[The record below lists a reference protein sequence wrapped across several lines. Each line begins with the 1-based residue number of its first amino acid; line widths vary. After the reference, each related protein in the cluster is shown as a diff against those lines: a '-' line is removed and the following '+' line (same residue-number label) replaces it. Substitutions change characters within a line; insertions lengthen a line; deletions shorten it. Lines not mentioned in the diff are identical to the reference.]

1 VVLLQDVIR
10 VHTGVESTV
19 VIRQVPSADSDSMRT
34 VLRESRL
41 HSTSRFF
48 VHLSSTDTAL
58 FLKAVI
64 YIHTLLSLSAQNISH
79 LTLHSVPRVCIWFFS
94 VCHVH
99 AIRNTVHVVLL
110 VHSIFITRLHSF
122 INAFCDIYM
131 TILLVRLSVGDTTV
145 LYQTPKRVVKILVLP
160 KFQYCKN

>member
-1 VVLLQDVIR
+1 MVLLQDVIR

-41 HSTSRFF
+41 HTTSRFF

-79 LTLHSVPRVCIWFFS
+79 LTHNNNFIPSLASVFD
-94 VCHVH
+94 
-99 AIRNTVHVVLL
+99 
-110 VHSIFITRLHSF
+110 SF
-122 INAFCDIYM
+122 LFVMFMQFGI
-131 TILLVRLSVGDTTV
+131 
-145 LYQTPKRVVKILVLP
+145 
-160 KFQYCKN
+160 